1 MIFMLFVS
9 PMLSFFFLSGSVDR
23 RGSPIVAI
31 IPTATGTVNASHRV
45 FLETSLPDTD
55 SVLLQYENLV
65 SVLGYFSE
73 IIGDY
78 AAEKGL
84 CVLIDG
90 RKISPKTL
98 KNVLRACQQAF
109 YHRIRLAIIV
119 QPDKFLHQQKIN
131 FDLIVEGYEFRVS
144 AIVQL

>member
-1 MIFMLFVS
+1 MLFVF
-9 PMLSFFFLSGSVDR
+9 LQKFIDFLRFFSLSGSVDR

-31 IPTATGTVNASHRV
+31 IPTATGTVNTSHK
-45 FLETSLPDTD
+45 TSLADID
-55 SVLLQYENLV
+55 GVLLQYENLV

-144 AIVQL
+144 AVLQL